1 MESRIIYHID
11 KFVAFLFG
19 EKNKND
25 KQQRIYNKLLRLE
38 EKELENWV
46 NEKLKNYITFT
57 KYLFN
62 FQGDEFEGIDGPT
75 RFELWYT
82 INYLKKNSELMRYD
96 EIYDSTNPEHVREL
110 HSIKLKLRQ
119 FESPNTINYNIDLDW
134 KVHIMTDY
142 MKMYIMTMTSEDLKS
157 YIIQQVDPIEIK

>member
-38 EKELENWV
+38 EQELENWV
-46 NEKLKNYITFT
+46 NEKLKKYIIGNND
-57 KYLFN
+57 Y
-62 FQGDEFEGIDGPT
+62 FEGIDGPT

-110 HSIKLKLRQ
+110 HSIKLKLHQ
-119 FESPNTINYNIDLDW
+119 FQSPNTLNYDMDLDW

-142 MKMYIMTMTSEDLKS
+142 MEMFIMTMSIEELKS